1 MGVTLSTVIRLVT
14 RAVQVAAVAVVVAA
28 RIITVATYV
37 ATSNLG
43 QPHLAL
49 TTVVVQAVAVVV
61 ILLFQNTRVATGRK
75 RKDLTMAQ
83 NLST

>member
-1 MGVTLSTVIRLVT
+1 MGVTLSTVIRLVMLV
-14 RAVQVAAVAVVVAA
+14 AQAAAVAVAA
-28 RIITVATYV
+28 AKIITAATYV
-37 ATSNLG
+37 ATLNPG